1 MKLDELKSLI
11 RELIRSEVEE
21 QSTSG
26 NAGAYNTPFAFS
38 KNKKQRKN
46 YSMKWENDI
55 PNKK

>member
-26 NAGAYNTPFAFS
+26 NAGAYNTPFAF
-38 KNKKQRKN
+38 KK
-46 YSMKWENDI
+46 
-55 PNKK
+55 KKKR